1 VTVESRG
8 RNAAGSLWAGAAIVD
23 VEERLSALHATD
35 RTRTRRRRASVAASV
50 LVALVAVGTAVVRP
64 ALDRG
69 AEPVQPVP
77 GPSLPD
83 LGTGYDV
90 LAADQSPSGR
100 LEAVATL
107 RTDLPAAV
115 VVRRVGSTSLKV
127 VWAAGTAQEL
137 VRENPSRPVAVAWA
151 PDGRRLAVLVA
162 RPPYGGDGDTDE
174 LYLLTVDAD
183 GRNRRDVPADLG
195 ACTCAA
201 TPPTLAW
208 SAGGR
213 LDVGVPQGTTTTQ
226 HRVTVP

>member
-8 RNAAGSLWAGAAIVD
+8 RSAAESLWAGGAAVD

-35 RTRTRRRRASVAASV
+35 RTRTRCRRAGVAASV
-50 LVALVAVGTAVVRP
+50 LVAVVAVGSAVVRP

-69 AEPVQPVP
+69 ADPVQPGP
-77 GPSLPD
+77 GPTLPD

-90 LAADQSPSGR
+90 LAADTAPSGR
-100 LEAVATL
+100 FEAVATL
-107 RTDLPAAV
+107 RAGLPAAV
-115 VVRRVGSTSLKV
+115 VVRRVGASDLEV

-137 VRENPSRPVAVAWA
+137 VRENPSRAVAVAWA
-151 PDGRRLAVLVA
+151 PDGRRLAILVA
-162 RPPYGGDGDTDE
+162 RPPYGGDGRTDE
-174 LYLLTVDAD
+174 LDLLTVDAD

-195 ACTCAA
+195 ACTCATTLPA
-201 TPPTLAW
+201 LAW

-213 LDVGVPQGTTTTQ
+213 LDVDVPQGTTTTH